1 MCFWGYETM
10 ISDAKKIPEKS
21 KERFHTFNPKG
32 DQALSLTLRLMIA
45 IESLRE
51 NRPHAGTK
59 VRNFF
64 KHGAI
69 SRFSRWHFGRLRHE
83 KTSSIMVLTP

>member
-1 MCFWGYETM
+1 
-10 ISDAKKIPEKS
+10 
-21 KERFHTFNPKG
+21 
-32 DQALSLTLRLMIA
+32 MIA

-69 SRFSRWHFGRLRHE
+69 SRFSRWLFGRLRHE